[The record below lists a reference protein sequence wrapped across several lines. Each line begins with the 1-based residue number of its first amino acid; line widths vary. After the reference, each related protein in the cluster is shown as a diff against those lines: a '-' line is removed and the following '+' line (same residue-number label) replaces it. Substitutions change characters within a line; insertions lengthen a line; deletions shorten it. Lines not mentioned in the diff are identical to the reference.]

1 MTEGFGLWIVFS
13 LLVTETRKGGFQK
26 IQQCAVV
33 EVGAWEIFIF
43 ANGIHL
49 LFISFNSMTAVFCY
63 AIFTKPFSFFCFKVG
78 FLFFIKVEMQER
90 AGQDS
95 RSFSEEEVCVSAA
108 FSVKLLLECC
118 QGVMLM
124 K

>member
-1 MTEGFGLWIVFS
+1 MTEA
-13 LLVTETRKGGFQK
+13 RKGGFQK

-33 EVGAWEIFIF
+33 KVGEWQIFTF
-43 ANGIHL
+43 ANSLRL
-49 LFISFNSMTAVFCY
+49 LFISFNNMNAVFCR
-63 AIFTKPFSFFCFKVG
+63 ATFAKPFSFFCFKVG

-95 RSFSEEEVCVSAA
+95 RSFSEEEVCVTAA

-118 QGVMLM
+118 QEVVLM
-124 K
+124 Q